1 MNGAAVE
8 RYLRL
13 KQEIADLARAA
24 GRAPD
29 SVRLIAASKT
39 HSPEALEPLIQ
50 AGLTDFGEN
59 TAQEALPKIDQL
71 RARHLTWHFIGHL
84 QSNKAKNIPGNFAW
98 LHSLDSLALATRLER
113 LAAESNTPLKALI
126 EINVTHDPR
135 KHGVAP
141 DELDRLLDSLL
152 RAELRHVAMRGLM
165 TIGPHAAASEEKRK
179 CFSELRLLGETA
191 RRKHDLPNFDQLSM
205 GMTDDYAEAI
215 AEGATMVRIGTGI
228 FGTRTYKSRAPVN
241 KP

>member
-39 HSPEALEPLIQ
+39 HPPETLEPLIQ
-50 AGLTDFGEN
+50 AGLADFGEN
-59 TAQEALPKIDQL
+59 TVQEALPKIEAL
-71 RARHLTWHFIGHL
+71 RERNLTWHFIGHL
-84 QSNKAKNIPGNFAW
+84 QSNKAKNIPGNFTW

-113 LAAESNTPLKALI
+113 LAAESNTRLKALI
-126 EINVTHDPR
+126 EINVTRDPR

-152 RAELRHVAMRGLM
+152 RAEFRYIALRGLM
-165 TIGPHAAASEEKRK
+165 TIGPHAATSEEKRK
-179 CFSELRLLGETA
+179 CFSELRQLCETA

-215 AEGATMVRIGTGI
+215 AESATMVRVGTGI
-228 FGTRTYKSRAPVN
+228 FGARTYRSRALDEP
-241 KP
+241 